1 MSFSIDRDSGRP
13 KGTTLTDKGIVHY
26 TCNAPSDGVLRR
38 YSIIPIGG
46 FFRIEPRE
54 VLLIPEN
61 CAGQRIEAD
70 TLFVENFLR
79 RLK

>member
-13 KGTTLTDKGIVHY
+13 GGTVLTDKGIVHY
-26 TCNAPSDGVLRR
+26 TCNAPDNEVLRR
-38 YSIIPIGG
+38 HGIVPIGS